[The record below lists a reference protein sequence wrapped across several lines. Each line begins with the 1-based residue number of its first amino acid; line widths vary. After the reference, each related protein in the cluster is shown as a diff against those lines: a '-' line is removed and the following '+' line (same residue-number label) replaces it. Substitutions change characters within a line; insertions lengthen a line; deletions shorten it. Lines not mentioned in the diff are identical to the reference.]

1 MPSEYSVDQTD
12 EYVPSRLS
20 FIEKLAAH
28 RSNRLNETFG
38 QINVPYKYQ
47 SKVEKETNDKTLVPL
62 RCKVPYK
69 NGNYNCYLQPKTFF
83 LLLARVQI
91 YENSCQTLDITSDW
105 QIRGLLPY
113 DNIAMADRSF
123 SFNDFRAFA
132 TAIEA
137 NLESL
142 TLHSVGLT
150 SRSVHVLCQALSKCV
165 HLNLLV
171 K

>member
-1 MPSEYSVDQTD
+1 LFS
-12 EYVPSRLS
+12 
-20 FIEKLAAH
+20 
-28 RSNRLNETFG
+28 
-38 QINVPYKYQ
+38 
-47 SKVEKETNDKTLVPL
+47 
-62 RCKVPYK
+62 
-69 NGNYNCYLQPKTFF
+69 
-83 LLLARVQI
+83 LARVQI
-91 YENSCQTLDITSDW
+91 YENCCQALDITSDW

-113 DNIAMADRSF
+113 DDIVLSDRSF
-123 SFNDFRAFA
+123 SFNNFRAFA

-150 SRSVHVLCQALSKCV
+150 SRSISVICQGLKKCI